1 MVTAVG
7 SNEPQAVTSKPEC
20 TMAWRDMPAGNGPE
34 PSRRPHVKEYL
45 GGTHR

>member
-7 SNEPQAVTSKPEC
+7 FYGPQAVTSEPEC
-20 TMAWRDMPAGNGPE
+20 TMAWRDMPVGNGLE